1 MISCVVFR
9 KGSNFISVK
18 LNQPRILIKTQ
29 ISHTLALPNYLC
41 WWLFARLTMMAK
53 MNTGVMT
60 SHEVQRYWCIIAPT
74 NELAARPHAQLLS
87 PHPPAIYCSD
97 PPLTAGWLL
106 LLRIHVLYIQL
117 VAVVFPAADLAPN
130 FSSINLLRGGALH
143 PPPPLFPQ
151 HVITQSCWHTWE
163 YDPHINHYHCV
174 LSEEIH
180 LMTKV

>member
-60 SHEVQRYWCIIAPT
+60 SHEVQRYWCIFAPT

-130 FSSINLLRGGALH
+130 FSSINLLRSAPQCSCVLLRCAMVFLAGALVCNPCFSFAETH
-143 PPPPLFPQ
+143 
-151 HVITQSCWHTWE
+151 HVITQGCWQSWE
-163 YDPHINHYHCV
+163 
-174 LSEEIH
+174 
-180 LMTKV
+180 